1 MIRMIITILAIT
13 FSFVSVQAQ
22 QLDSIMIYSTSF
34 FPNDTLLLVSS
45 CDGEDQS
52 PSLRWKGHPE
62 NTQSFAII
70 ADDPDAPNGT
80 WVHWVVYDIPRN
92 ITSLEA
98 NMGAFEIM
106 YHGSK
111 HGINDFG
118 TKKFGGPCPPKGHGA
133 HRYYFKIYA
142 LDTMLNL
149 EPGKTKAELLEAMEG
164 HIVARGTI
172 MGYYER
178 K

>member
-1 MIRMIITILAIT
+1 MKRYLILFAIFA
-13 FSFVSVQAQ
+13 FSFSHIYASEI
-22 QLDSIMIYSTSF
+22 DSIKISSTSF
-34 FPNDTLLLVSS
+34 FPNDTMPMICS
-45 CDGEDQS
+45 CDGENES
-52 PSLRWKGHPE
+52 PALQWGGHPE
-62 NTQSFAII
+62 NTHSFAII

-92 ITSLEA
+92 VTFLEA
-98 NMGAFEIM
+98 NSGYYEVM

-118 TKKFGGPCPPKGHGA
+118 TLKFRGPCPPKGHGT
-133 HRYYFKIYA
+133 HRYIFKIYA
-142 LDTMLNL
+142 LDTRLNL
-149 EPGKTKAELLEAMEG
+149 DKGLTKDELLEAMEG

-172 MGYYER
+172 IGLYER